1 MYNSGTSAT
10 RKTAKLLVKLLF
22 PPEISQHLLFV
33 WHRNFCN
40 LVDTTSREASDD
52 SQDKKRSKNSH
63 AKMES
68 TSTRNKSSKALKRRT
83 KSSHEDIIAIKS
95 LAKVWDTFPL
105 WNSTNTLLIDDSP
118 EKTPKKYR
126 ANSLHPTPIS
136 GTTTSNEGGVYVDND
151 EENQNSQRYFF
162 ELLGKNWTVMSPTD
176 YLSSFLKQNAREYN
190 MGWCQNKKNAS

>member
-1 MYNSGTSAT
+1 MLISGTSAT
-10 RKTAKLLVKLLF
+10 RKTAKQLVKLLF
-22 PPEISQHLLFV
+22 PPEISQNLLFV

-40 LVDTTSREASDD
+40 LVDTTSQEVSHD

-68 TSTRNKSSKALKRRT
+68 TSKRNKSSKASKRRT

-95 LAKVWDTFPL
+95 LAKVWDSFPL

-118 EKTPKKYR
+118 EKTPKKYI

-136 GTTTSNEGGVYVDND
+136 GTTSSNEGD

-162 ELLGKNWTVMSPTD
+162 EFLGKNWTVMSPSD

-190 MGWCQNKKNAS
+190 MGWCQNSSLTLKSS

>member
-1 MYNSGTSAT
+1 MLISGTSAT
-10 RKTAKLLVKLLF
+10 RKTAKQLVKLLF

-52 SQDKKRSKNSH
+52 SQDKKRVESSN
-63 AKMES
+63 AKTES
-68 TSTRNKSSKALKRRT
+68 TSNNNKKSKASKRQMT
-83 KSSHEDIIAIKS
+83 QSHEDIIAIKS
-95 LAKVWDTFPL
+95 LAKVWDSFSL
-105 WNSTNTLLIDDSP
+105 WNSRNTLLIDDSP

-136 GTTTSNEGGVYVDND
+136 GTTSSNEGGGYVDND
-151 EENQNSQRYFF
+151 EENQTSQRYFF
-162 ELLGKNWTVMSPTD
+162 ELLGKNWTVMSPSD

>member
-1 MYNSGTSAT
+1 MSGTSAT
-10 RKTAKLLVKLLF
+10 RKTAKQLVKLLF
-22 PPEISQHLLFV
+22 PPEISRHLLFV

-40 LVDTTSREASDD
+40 IVDTTSRGVSDG
-52 SQDKKRSKNSH
+52 SQEKMGVERSN
-63 AKMES
+63 ANMES
-68 TSTRNKSSKALKRRT
+68 TSNSNKSSKASKRRM
-83 KSSHEDIIAIKS
+83 KPSHEDIIAIKS
-95 LAKVWDTFPL
+95 LAKVWDSFPL

-136 GTTTSNEGGVYVDND
+136 GTTSSNEGGVYVDND

-162 ELLGKNWTVMSPTD
+162 KLLAKNWAVSSPPD

>member
-1 MYNSGTSAT
+1 MLISGTSAT
-10 RKTAKLLVKLLF
+10 RKTAKQLVKLLF

-52 SQDKKRSKNSH
+52 SQDKKRVESSND
-63 AKMES
+63 KMES
-68 TSTRNKSSKALKRRT
+68 TSNNNKKSKASKRQM
-83 KSSHEDIIAIKS
+83 KQSHEDIIAIKS
-95 LAKVWDTFPL
+95 LAKVWDSFPL

-136 GTTTSNEGGVYVDND
+136 GTTSSNEVDND

-162 ELLGKNWTVMSPTD
+162 EFLGKNWTVMSPSD

-190 MGWCQNKKNAS
+190 MGWCQNSSLTLKSS

>member
-1 MYNSGTSAT
+1 MLISGTSAT
-10 RKTAKLLVKLLF
+10 RKTAKQLVKLLF

-52 SQDKKRSKNSH
+52 SQEKKRIERSN

-68 TSTRNKSSKALKRRT
+68 TSNSNESSKGTKRRM
-83 KSSHEDIIAIKS
+83 KPSHEDVIAIKS
-95 LAKVWDTFPL
+95 LAKVWDSFPL
-105 WNSTNTLLIDDSP
+105 WDSTNTLLIDDSP

-126 ANSLHPTPIS
+126 TNSLHPTPIS

-162 ELLGKNWTVMSPTD
+162 ELLAKEWTVSSPSD